1 MSCEPFGE
9 AMRRREFIALIGA
22 SVAWPFAAMGQ
33 QAPPTYHLGLVSPVP
48 CEATPSTSPLT
59 LAFQDELRH
68 LGFVK
73 GQNLTIACRD
83 FGPNIDLSS
92 QYASEIVKGP
102 VDVIVAYG
110 DVAVHAAQQATKTI
124 PIVAVTDDM
133 VGTGLVNSLR
143 GRTVIQ

>member
-1 MSCEPFGE
+1 MSCEPLGE
-9 AMRRREFIALIGA
+9 AMRRREFIALMGA

-33 QAPPTYHLGLVSPVP
+33 QATQTYHLGLVSPVP

-92 QYASEIVKGP
+92 QYAAELVKGP

-110 DVAVHAAQQATKTI
+110 DVAVRAAQQATKTI
-124 PIVAVTDDM
+124 PIVAATDDM
-133 VGTGLVNSLR
+133 VDR
-143 GRTVIQ
+143 DW